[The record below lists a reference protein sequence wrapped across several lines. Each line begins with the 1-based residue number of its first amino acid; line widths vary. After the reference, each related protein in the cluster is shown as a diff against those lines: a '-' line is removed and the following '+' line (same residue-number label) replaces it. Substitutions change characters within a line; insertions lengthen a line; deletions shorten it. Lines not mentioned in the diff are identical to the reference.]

1 MESYCS
7 FMIIIKGLELL
18 FSIHNIA
25 VNDFKMFTVS
35 CTTTW
40 PNCILI
46 LSRILKKQSKIELL
60 LCHNVYD
67 DVTDFEVCWFNKKH
81 KKYIYLENKALYL
94 LTLKKFI
101 LRAVPVRGALSEK
114 WNAFFSTKNSKNTCC
129 LGGCSV
135 LNALI
140 LEKWGVKTHNSA
152 LLLDFL
158 AFFWLYRRYTLVF

>member
-81 KKYIYLENKALYL
+81 KKYIYIWRTKHYICLHWKNSYCV
-94 LTLKKFI
+94 
-101 LRAVPVRGALSEK
+101 RCPYAVPFLKNEMP
-114 WNAFFSTKNSKNTCC
+114 FSQLKTP
-129 LGGCSV
+129 
-135 LNALI
+135 
-140 LEKWGVKTHNSA
+140 KTHA
-152 LLLDFL
+152 
-158 AFFWLYRRYTLVF
+158 V